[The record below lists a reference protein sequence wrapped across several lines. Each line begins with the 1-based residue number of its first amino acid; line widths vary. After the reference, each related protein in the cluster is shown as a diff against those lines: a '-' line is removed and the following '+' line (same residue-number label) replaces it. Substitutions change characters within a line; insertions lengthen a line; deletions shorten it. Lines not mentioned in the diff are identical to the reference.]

1 MTFSIIEKKYAWA
14 YPLTVRA
21 GKPKGIVEHHAAASH
36 CTADDIHRWHLANG
50 WCGIGYHAFITKEG
64 KIYRGRPVGMR
75 GGHCLNAGDW
85 LGICYEGNFE
95 REEMPKVQ
103 REAGAWLTARWRNRF
118 NLKKSQ
124 VKRHRD
130 MPGNSTSC
138 PGRNFPFEKILGL

>member
-1 MTFSIIEKKYAWA
+1 MAFEIIEKKYKWA
-14 YPLTVRA
+14 APLVKRS
-21 GKPKGIVEHHAAASH
+21 GPPKGIVEHHAAASD

-50 WCGIGYHAFITKEG
+50 WSGIGYHAFITKGG

-95 REEMPKVQ
+95 REKMPRAQ
-103 REAGAWLTARWRNRF
+103 REAGAWLTKRWRTKF
-118 NLKKSQ
+118 GLAKSR
-124 VKRHRD
+124 VKGHRE

-138 PGRNFPFEKILGL
+138 PGRNFPMAAIKG